1 MEDNIDVIVNKILI
15 VVNAES
21 DPKMFGEVM
30 ALIYDF
36 FFQNVVDDKIDLIL
50 SKNTLRLKIMGC
62 KWVFRWKYNTNGSK
76 Y

>member
-15 VVNAES
+15 VFNADS

-36 FFQNVVDDKIDLIL
+36 F
-50 SKNTLRLKIMGC
+50 
-62 KWVFRWKYNTNGSK
+62 WVEKCRG
-76 Y
+76 